1 MLNATLPRSHILI
14 VDDSDEI
21 REFTRK
27 SVLEPAGYQVT
38 TARDG
43 QEGLEKALQ
52 LLPDLILLDYEMPR
66 MNGMEVLQAFQK
78 KGVAFPVILITSY
91 GSESVAVEV
100 FRLGVRDYVP
110 KPYTIDQ
117 LLSSVQQVLSLTH
130 IERERDMLVVRLQ
143 TMSEQ
148 VNKANAELEQ
158 RLRELDTL
166 YHISKA
172 VTSLQERTKLLERIV
187 DAALYITGAMD
198 GQIILLNPETG
209 KLEKEVRRQRQKQ
222 GYRPGDE
229 GRSIY
234 TMTSDLMLSV
244 QLRVGGQT
252 IGSLIISNKR
262 SSQPLRKHDQQLL
275 RMLGDYA
282 AVAIENSRLL
292 TEIEERRDREKREL
306 RNMFES
312 YVSPSVVEQ
321 LLEKPELV
329 RPGGQRQ
336 VISVL
341 FADLR
346 GFTRL
351 SATTAPE
358 TLMAVINHYLAIA
371 ADAVIREG
379 GTLDKFMGDE
389 AMAFFNA
396 PLPLPDHALRAVH
409 AAWRILEITR
419 VVHQKLPPQHRIEF
433 GIGIATGD
441 AIVGN
446 VGTQRVLNYTAI
458 GHTVN
463 KGHTL
468 QEMAPAGKIWICRT
482 TYATVQQA
490 IEAKEIPQVQL
501 KGESTPESV
510 YEVVNVPSRKLVS

>member
-1 MLNATLPRSHILI
+1 MPDGTLPKPHILI

-21 REFTRK
+21 REFTRR
-27 SVLEPAGYQVT
+27 SVLEPAGYRVT

-43 QEGLEKALQ
+43 QEGFEKALQ
-52 LLPDLILLDYEMPR
+52 ILPDLILLDYEMPR
-66 MNGMEVLQAFQK
+66 MNGIEVLQALQK
-78 KGVAFPVILITSY
+78 KGVTFPVILITSY

-148 VNKANAELEQ
+148 IKKANAELGQ

-166 YHISKA
+166 YHVSKA
-172 VTSLQERTKLLERIV
+172 VTSLQERSKLLERIV
-187 DAALYITGAMD
+187 DAALYVTGAMD
-198 GQIILLNPETG
+198 GQIILLDRETG
-209 KLEKEVRRQRQKQ
+209 ELQKEVRRQRYEQ
-222 GYRPGDE
+222 GYQPSDE
-229 GRSIY
+229 KESICPA
-234 TMTSDLMLSV
+234 SGDLMLSA
-244 QLRVGGQT
+244 QLRVGGET

-262 SSQPLRKHDQQLL
+262 NRQPLRKHDQQLL

-292 TEIEERRDREKREL
+292 TKIEERRDREKREL

-312 YVSPSVVEQ
+312 YVSPTVVER
-321 LLEKPELV
+321 LLEKPDLV

-346 GFTRL
+346 GFTRF
-351 SATTAPE
+351 SATTEPE

-396 PLPLPDHALRAVH
+396 PLPQPDHALRAVR

-419 VVHQKLPPQHRIEF
+419 QIHPKLPPQQRIAF
-433 GIGIATGD
+433 GIGIATGE

-446 VGTQRVLNYTAI
+446 VGTHRVLNYTVI

-482 TYATVQQA
+482 TYAAIQHA
-490 IEAKEIPQVQL
+490 IEALEIPQIQL
-501 KGESTPESV
+501 KGESAPESV
-510 YEVVNVPSRKLVS
+510 YEIVSVHA